1 MNAHHVFHWRVVGLA
16 LQLAED
22 LGSADSDIDCF
33 ALDLRADLIAESL
46 ALLRALEGDHAA
58 GDGWE
63 YVSIA
68 ANNLYETL
76 GTVRCT
82 LAQRRVSVSE

>member
-1 MNAHHVFHWRVVGLA
+1 MSAHHVFHWRVVGLA

-22 LGSADSDIDCF
+22 LGSSDDIDGF

-68 ANNLYETL
+68 ATNLYETL